1 MDVGEDGCVGDFVET
16 SEGIGVAEYDFGD
29 EWAIDDAVSDGF
41 GVDLLAEELVN
52 SSVGVDKEFGA

>member
-29 EWAIDDAVSDGF
+29 EWAIDDSVSDGF
-41 GVDLLAEELVN
+41 GVDLLAEELVY
-52 SSVGVDKEFGA
+52 VGV